1 MAERGA
7 SAPSG
12 WLTSESLGESGA
24 VESRQWIALER
35 LLVSPDAAGA
45 VELGRRYLAEIGPFT
60 RGLVTTKLASD
71 ETALLL
77 GRAIPLLRFGAA
89 TTEVREDGVSCRFRI
104 TGGLLAAR
112 AGGSLT
118 VEQRSAPRQLELAV
132 VGYVPRLGT
141 SRRRWSLRRLLYTS
155 VQVRAHRAISR
166 RFLEGAA
173 EEARS

>member
-7 SAPSG
+7 STPGG
-12 WLTSESLGESGA
+12 WLTSESLGASGA

-35 LLVSPDAAGA
+35 LLVAPDAAGA

-60 RGLVTTKLASD
+60 HGLVTTRPITGG
-71 ETALLL
+71 TALVF
-77 GRAIPLLRFGAA
+77 GRAVPLLRFEAAA
-89 TTEVREDGVSCRFRI
+89 TEVVDGAVACRFRI

-118 VEQRSAPRQLELAV
+118 IEQRSAPRQLELAV

-155 VQVRAHRAISR
+155 VQARAHRAISR

>member
-1 MAERGA
+1 MAER
-7 SAPSG
+7 SRSPSGG
-12 WLTSESLGESGA
+12 WLTSEALAASGA

-60 RGLVTTKLASD
+60 RGLVTTKLASG
-71 ETALLL
+71 ETALVL
-77 GRAIPLLRFGAA
+77 GRAVPLLRFEAAA
-89 TTEVREDGVSCRFRI
+89 TEVDDGAVACHFRI

-118 VEQRSAPRQLELAV
+118 IEQRSAPRQLELAV

-155 VQVRAHRAISR
+155 VQARAHRAISR

>member
-1 MAERGA
+1 VVAA
-7 SAPSG
+7 SG
-12 WLTSESLGESGA
+12 V
-24 VESRQWIALER
+24 VESRQSIALQR
-35 LLVSPDAAGA
+35 LLVSPDARGA
-45 VELGRRYLAEIGPFT
+45 AELGRRYLAEIGPFT
-60 RGLVTTKLASD
+60 HGLVTTRRVSGG
-71 ETALLL
+71 TALVL
-77 GRAIPLLRFGAA
+77 GRAVPLLRFGSAA
-89 TTEVREDGVSCRFRI
+89 TEVDDGAVACRFAI

-118 VEQRSAPRQLELAV
+118 IEQRSAPRELELAV

-155 VQVRAHRAISR
+155 VQARAHRAISR